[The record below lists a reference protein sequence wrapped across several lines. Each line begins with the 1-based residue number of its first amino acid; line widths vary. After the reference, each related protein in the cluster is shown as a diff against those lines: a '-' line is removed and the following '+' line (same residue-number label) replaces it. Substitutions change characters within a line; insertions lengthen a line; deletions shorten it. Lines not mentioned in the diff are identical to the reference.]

1 MNVIEIQVRSTDRTG
16 PGYNASRDGA
26 KQVKKEMSDLQRVG
40 VAASAA
46 IVAGFAAIAVGS
58 AKAAAGLEQA
68 VGGTE
73 AVFGSAGDVIDDF
86 ARRSAESMGLSER
99 EFREATTFI
108 GGNLK
113 RLGFETDDAAQKSIE
128 LTQVGADLAATYGGT
143 TREAV
148 EALAAAFRGEADP
161 AERFNLGLKI
171 GAQNAK
177 AVEMGLAA
185 TTAEVTDN
193 ARAQA
198 TLALIM
204 EQSADAQGQFARES
218 DTAAGQAQIVSAQF
232 EDMQAQ
238 LGQKLLPVMVK
249 AGQVMSAVMG
259 SGAASAGTAVGALG
273 LAAVLAAP
281 KLAELNMKSSQ
292 LTGGFR
298 TMSRFAG
305 AAGAAGAIVGLVGTL
320 KAMQDA
326 DAAATAEQN
335 AQAFLAL
342 GDSFDD
348 ATLEAL
354 KFLDSFGSGD
364 GITGMFGVLNETNAE
379 AAKRFIETAE
389 AAGVSKDTLNE
400 MREALDSKAAA
411 DRQAADDA
419 EVNNAAIEE
428 TASLSDQA
436 AEQVENLSEALDD
449 LFASTFSVEEA
460 TDEFHGSLQAM
471 VEQLESNSEGT
482 DGYSEKQRANK
493 EAIREAISAHFD
505 LVDAMVEQGATA
517 DQVKATNE
525 AFRAELVRQLRQ
537 AGLTEDQIRVYT
549 SALDAVPQKVRT
561 DVGMTGLLGSFR
573 SIEELKARI
582 RSIPA
587 SKVISISTRI
597 RDTSGAAL
605 AAINAGRGQAH
616 GGVTGAQGGGPRSG
630 LTWVGEHGPELAD
643 LPPGTRVHSNAMSQ
657 MIAGRGGG
665 GGGPVVVQFVPSGNA
680 LVDQLLQLLQ
690 EQIRVSYGG
699 DVQAALGRGAA

>member
-1 MNVIEIQVRSTDRTG
+1 VNVIEIQVKSTDRTG
-16 PGYNASRDGA
+16 QGYNAARDGS

-86 ARRSAESMGLSER
+86 AKRSAESMGLSER

-185 TTAEVTDN
+185 STAEVDDN

-204 EQSADAQGQFARES
+204 EQSADAQGQFAREA

-298 TMSRFAG
+298 TMSRVAG

-320 KAMQDA
+320 KSMDDA
-326 DAAATAEQN
+326 NAARMAEEN

-342 GDSFDD
+342 GDGIDES
-348 ATLEAL
+348 AVAAL
-354 KFLDSFGSGD
+354 KFLDSFGGD
-364 GITGMFGVLNETNAE
+364 GIQGTFDVLNESNAE

-400 MREALDSKAAA
+400 MRDALDSKAAA
-411 DRQAADDA
+411 DRQSADDA
-419 EVNNAAIEE
+419 DANNAAIEE

-436 AEQVENLSEALDD
+436 ADSVDNLADELDK
-449 LFASTFSVEEA
+449 LFGATFSVEEA
-460 TDEFHGSLQAM
+460 TDKMHSALIDLR
-471 VEQLESNSEGT
+471 EQLKDNSEGLS
-482 DGYSEKQRANK
+482 GYSAEQIANR
-493 EAIREAISAHFD
+493 EAVREAISAHFD
-505 LVDAMVEQGATA
+505 LVNAMVEQGATA
-517 DQVKATNE
+517 DQVKARNA
-525 AFRAELVRQLRQ
+525 AFKEELVRVLRQ
-537 AGLTEDQIRVYT
+537 AGATEDEIRVYT
-549 SALDAVPQKVRT
+549 AALDAVPQKVRT

-582 RSIPA
+582 ASIPA
-587 SKVISISTRI
+587 SKVIAISTRI

-605 AAINAGRGQAH
+605 AAINAGRAS
-616 GGVTGAQGGGPRSG
+616 GGVVGAQGGGPRSG

-665 GGGPVVVQFVPSGNA
+665 DGGPVVVQFVPSGNA

-690 EQIRVSYGG
+690 ENIRVSYGG